1 MTSSPRRDP
10 YRLTGEM
17 FGGRYRVEEFAG
29 AGSFGA
35 VYRATDV
42 RLGRTV
48 ALKILKPDI
57 EEADAA
63 GARELFQREALTAGR
78 LAHPHIVAVTD
89 TGEEQGFA
97 YLVMEWLEGRTLADE
112 LRARAPLPL
121 NETAVLLEAITD
133 ALSAAHDAGVIHR
146 DIKPSNIH
154 LGRVGRAHV
163 KVLDF
168 GIAKVVDS
176 SAAAASS
183 RIAGTLYYMSPE
195 QLGGDAIDRRAD
207 IYSLGIM
214 LYQMLTGALPFPGE
228 SQGQVIHQHIA
239 VPPPPLSAARPDLAP
254 ALSSVVERA
263 LAKRPD
269 ERQQTMGEL
278 YSDFVAALSPQ
289 TPQAISSDD
298 APKQTPAA
306 RDASPSLSKPAVA
319 QMASDRL
326 PATVMGSPP
335 LAPTVVAAQG
345 STNEIQQ
352 ATLPTLLDASGIQHE
367 RRTPWSDE
375 IGNLKS
381 VRNFAL
387 VGALVCFLLSI
398 GVALFARWM
407 EWTTQPY
414 SYDDFVLSLIPLA
427 LRDTIFGAFL
437 GASLSVLRRRRGR
450 ADAGSDQTQSA
461 PRWSVVEGQRARS
474 LVIHGATGA
483 ALLMLPFVL
492 LRTSLFALPVSLAV
506 VGFIAGSIIWG
517 VRFAVQSFKSRQ

>member
-17 FGGRYRVEEFAG
+17 FGGRYRLEEFAG

-57 EEADAA
+57 EEADAT

-239 VPPPPLSAARPDLAP
+239 VPPPTLSAARPDLGP
-254 ALSSVVERA
+254 ALSAVVERA

-278 YSDFVAALSPQ
+278 YSDFVAALS
-289 TPQAISSDD
+289 TQASEAIVSDD
-298 APKQTPAA
+298 ASRQTQAA
-306 RDASPSLSKPAVA
+306 RDAPPSSSGSAVA
-319 QMASDRL
+319 QTASDRL
-326 PATVMGSPP
+326 PATVMVSPP
-335 LAPTVVAAQG
+335 LAPTLVAAQA

-352 ATLPTLLDASGIQHE
+352 ATLPTLQDASTVRHGRQ
-367 RRTPWSDE
+367 TWSGE

-387 VGALVCFLLSI
+387 VSALACFLLSV
-398 GVALFARWM
+398 GVALLARWM
-407 EWTTQPY
+407 QWTTQPY
-414 SYDDFVLSLIPLA
+414 SYDDFVLSLIPVA

-437 GASLSVLRRRRGR
+437 GASLSEFRRKRGQ
-450 ADAGSDQTQSA
+450 AGVGPDAAQSA
-461 PRWSVVEGQRARS
+461 SRWSVAEGQRIRA
-474 LVIHGATGA
+474 LVVHGAAGA

-492 LRTSLFALPVSLAV
+492 LRTSLLALPVLLAA
-506 VGFIAGSIIWG
+506 VGFVAGSIIWG
-517 VRFAVQSFKSRQ
+517 VRVAVQSFKRT